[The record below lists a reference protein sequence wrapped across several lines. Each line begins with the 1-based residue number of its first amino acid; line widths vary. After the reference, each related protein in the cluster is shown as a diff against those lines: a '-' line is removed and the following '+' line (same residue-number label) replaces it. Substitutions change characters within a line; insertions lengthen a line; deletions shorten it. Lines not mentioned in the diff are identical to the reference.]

1 MVKYS
6 NWITEMDNETL
17 LIVYLGMVFT
27 KVH

>member
-1 MVKYS
+1 MVKYR

-17 LIVYLGMVFT
+17 LIVYLGMVFN